1 MSRRLRTRRVLAVL
15 AVSVG
20 VAGPLRAQDVSADCA
35 RLGDDDHPRPIP
47 SDLVKKAAGLFG
59 FLSVDPDWVQKSTVY
74 RCMGGAAWLC
84 NYGANLTC
92 DKADVSR
99 VSEGADRYCHDFPGS
114 GIVPMAATGHATIF
128 TWTCVGRKAR
138 IKASEPVDR
147 RGFIANQW
155 KRLDR

>member
-1 MSRRLRTRRVLAVL
+1 MPRRLGNFLVLTVLA
-15 AVSVG
+15 ASVG
-20 VAGPLRAQDVSADCA
+20 VAGPLRAQGVSADCA

-47 SDLVKKAAGLFG
+47 SDFVKSAASLFG
-59 FLSVDPDWVQKSTVY
+59 FSSGDPDWVRNSTVY
-74 RCMGGAAWLC
+74 RCMGGVAWLC

-99 VSEGADRYCHDFPGS
+99 VSIGADRYCHDFPGS
-114 GIVPMAATGHATIF
+114 EIVPMAATGHATIF
-128 TWTCVGRKAR
+128 TWTCVGQKAR
-138 IKASEPVDR
+138 IKASEPVDP